1 MGWSSSNILIHFGS
15 RSRGFHD
22 LYYTQFFRLLAITFV
37 FGFGGKVGLIYV
49 ALGRKVLPRSSHAAT
64 SSLKYFLSVCNFYF
78 FLFLSIFCVILV
90 ILVFSVYFM
99 AITCFSCLG
108 CLFVSLPSPSL
119 NSLFASVLKTP
130 NYALCIQRIY
140 VFPEHWDIML

>member
-49 ALGRKVLPRSSHAAT
+49 ALGRKALPRSSHAAT

-90 ILVFSVYFM
+90 ILVFSVYTM
-99 AITCFSCLG
+99 AIICFSCLC
-108 CLFVSLPSPSL
+108 CLFVSLPLPSF